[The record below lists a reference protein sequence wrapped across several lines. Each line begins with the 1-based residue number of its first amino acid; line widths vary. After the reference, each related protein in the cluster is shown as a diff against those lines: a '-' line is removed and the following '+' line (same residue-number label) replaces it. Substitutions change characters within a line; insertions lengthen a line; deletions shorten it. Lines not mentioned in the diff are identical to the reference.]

1 MYDEV
6 AEKYDL
12 QFDFSLTAKQG
23 VNKVIL
29 GKIRIALLG
38 YKEDFPEVPYFAER
52 LWIMCINHFRNKRNI
67 DRREPA
73 AQAIVSRRNRRRS
86 RKQKVST
93 IILVFSYYFASPHFY
108 FRGTGISISLM
119 VIFNF
124 ACNEFPISRKK

>member
-52 LWIMCINHFRNKRNI
+52 LRKMCINHFRNKRNI

-93 IILVFSYYFASPHFY
+93 IINQNMFF
-108 FRGTGISISLM
+108 I
-119 VIFNF
+119 
-124 ACNEFPISRKK
+124 CSRNYTALLIH